1 MITMKKILRPA
12 LFAVAAVL
20 AGTAQAALPIE
31 HWTLS
36 SGARIYL
43 VSTQALPIVDVQID
57 FDAGSRR
64 DPAAQAGLASVTATR
79 RRETPARQSRAKP
92 A

>member
-12 LFAVAAVL
+12 LFAVAAAL
-20 AGTAQAALPIE
+20 AGAAQAALPIE
-31 HWTLS
+31 HWTLA

-43 VSTQALPIVDVQID
+43 VSTQALPIVDVQVD

-64 DPAAQAGLASVTATR
+64 DPPEQAGLAGVTAGMV
-79 RRETPARQSRAKP
+79 EKLSLIHI
-92 A
+92 